1 MLSAY
6 LMEKYFKYFIIF
18 FLPFLVY
25 SQETISG
32 KVLFKSDNLDYPI
45 EGANIY
51 WLNSS
56 QGTVTNQEG
65 EFSIEKTAN
74 NSKLII
80 SYIGFVN
87 DTIQVQEQKYFDH
100 YMKVDDND
108 LDEVTVVKKKNPT
121 QRIYSMAQNVV
132 LISEQELLKAACC
145 NLSESFETN
154 PAVDVNHSDALT
166 GSKKIEM
173 LGLKSPYILITEENI
188 PMVRGASQAFG
199 LSFTPGTWV
208 ESIQVTKGMGSVV
221 NGFESIAGQI
231 NAELKKPL
239 NDIPLFLNGFYGFD
253 GRIEMNA
260 HLNEKVSEKV
270 TTTFF
275 LHHNRRDKKNDK
287 NNDGFLDKP
296 LQDQNNF
303 LNKWQ
308 YTDAL
313 NGIVGFFNIRYL
325 DDEKIFGMNNNES
338 RNVWNGEI
346 STKRFDSS
354 FKLGYVNPNLPFQSL
369 GVQLAYSSHDQNS
382 LYGFRNYD
390 INQNSF
396 FSNVVYN
403 SIITNTQNKIK
414 FGLNYTSDV
423 YDEIL
428 NRRDVGRKD
437 NSFGGFFEYS
447 FDNFNNL
454 NFVAGLR
461 YDTHNNMGSFFTPRF
476 HLRYTPLDRFTVKA
490 SYGEGRKIANIY
502 AENQQMFYSNRSI
515 EIIDSGQGN
524 STYGL
529 NPEKATNYGLSLDKG
544 FNLFG
549 GQGNFIID
557 YFKTDFDDKV
567 IIDFEY
573 PGIVQIYNSTD
584 NKSYYQSFQAE
595 IIYSINRF
603 NMTTAY
609 KNYDV
614 QISYNDGIKSKP
626 LQPSE
631 IFFLNI
637 GYESQNNGGKLWKYD
652 FTLNRVGKQRLMR
665 NPRDT
670 ASHTNPQTFINAQVT
685 KVFSEKFELYAGG
698 ENLLNYKQE
707 NPIIF
712 SEDPSNSLFDA
723 SIIHGPIFGA
733 IFYAGFRFKIL
744 N

>member
-1 MLSAY
+1 MKKYSKY
-6 LMEKYFKYFIIF
+6 LIIF
-18 FLPFLVY
+18 LFPSLIFC
-25 SQETISG
+25 QEIISG
-32 KVLFKSDNLDYPI
+32 KILFSSDNKDYPI

-56 QGTVTNQEG
+56 SGTVTGQDG
-65 EFSIEKTAN
+65 KFSIEKMQN
-74 NSKLII
+74 NTELVI

-87 DTIQVQEQKYFDH
+87 DTIKVTDQKYLDH

-154 PAVDVNHSDALT
+154 PAVDVNHTDALT

-253 GRIEMNA
+253 GRLEMNA
-260 HLNEKVSEKV
+260 HLNEKISEKL

-275 LHHNRRDKKNDK
+275 LHHNRRDKINDK

-296 LQDQNNF
+296 FQDQNNF

-308 YTDAL
+308 YTDAI
-313 NGIVGFFNIRYL
+313 NGIVSFFNIRYL

-346 STKRFDSS
+346 LTKRFDSS

-369 GVQLAYSSHDQNS
+369 GLQLSYSSHDQNS
-382 LYGFRNYD
+382 VYGFRNYD
-390 INQNSF
+390 INQDSF
-396 FSNVVYN
+396 FSNIVYN

-414 FGLNYTSDV
+414 FGLNFTSDA
-423 YDEIL
+423 YEEIL
-428 NRRDVGRKD
+428 NRRDISRKD

-454 NFVAGLR
+454 NLVAGLR

-490 SYGEGRKIANIY
+490 SYGQGRKIANIF

-515 EIIDSGQGN
+515 EIIESEPGN

-529 NPEKATNYGLSLDKG
+529 NPEKAINYGLSLDKG

-573 PGIVQIYNSTD
+573 PGIVQIYNATD
-584 NKSYYQSFQAE
+584 KKSYYQSFQAE
-595 IIYSINRF
+595 IIYSLNRF

-614 QISYNDGIKSKP
+614 QISYNDGVKSKP

-637 GYESQNNGGKLWKYD
+637 GYESQNNDGKLWKYD

-665 NPRDT
+665 NPRDI
-670 ASHTNPQTFINAQVT
+670 SSYTNPHTFINAQVT
-685 KVFSEKFELYAGG
+685 KVFSDKFELYAGG

-723 SIIHGPIFGA
+723 SIIHGPIFGTN
-733 IFYAGFRFKIL
+733 FYAGLRFKVL

>member
-1 MLSAY
+1 MKKYSKY
-6 LMEKYFKYFIIF
+6 LIIF
-18 FLPFLVY
+18 LFPSLIFC
-25 SQETISG
+25 QEIISG
-32 KVLFKSDNLDYPI
+32 KILFSSDNKDYPI

-51 WLNSS
+51 WLNSNS
-56 QGTVTNQEG
+56 GTVTSQDG
-65 EFSIEKTAN
+65 KFSIEKMQN
-74 NSKLII
+74 NSELVI

-87 DTIQVQEQKYFDH
+87 DTIKVADQKYLDH

-154 PAVDVNHSDALT
+154 PAVDVNHTDALT

-253 GRIEMNA
+253 GRLEMNA
-260 HLNEKVSEKV
+260 HFNEKVSEKL

-275 LHHNRRDKKNDK
+275 LHHNRRDKINDK

-308 YTDAL
+308 YTDAI
-313 NGIVGFFNIRYL
+313 NGIVSFFNIRYL

-369 GVQLAYSSHDQNS
+369 GLQLSYSSHDQNS
-382 LYGFRNYD
+382 VYGFRNYD
-390 INQNSF
+390 INQDSF
-396 FSNVVYN
+396 FSNIVYN

-414 FGLNYTSDV
+414 FGLNFTSDA
-423 YDEIL
+423 YEEIL
-428 NRRDVGRKD
+428 NRRDISRKD

-454 NFVAGLR
+454 NLVAGLR

-476 HLRYTPLDRFTVKA
+476 HLRYSPLDRFTVKA
-490 SYGEGRKIANIY
+490 SYGQGRKIANIF
-502 AENQQMFYSNRSI
+502 AENQRMFFSNRSI
-515 EIIDSGQGN
+515 EIIESEPGN

-573 PGIVQIYNSTD
+573 PGIVQIYNATD
-584 NKSYYQSFQAE
+584 KKSYYQSFQAE
-595 IIYSINRF
+595 IIYSLNRF

-637 GYESQNNGGKLWKYD
+637 GYESQNNDGKLWKFD

-665 NPRDT
+665 NPRD
-670 ASHTNPQTFINAQVT
+670 SSSYTNKHTFINAQIT
-685 KVFSEKFELYAGG
+685 KVFSEKFEIYAGG

-723 SIIHGPIFGA
+723 SIIHGPIFGTS
-733 IFYAGFRFKIL
+733 FYAGFRFKVL